1 MYARGEPGRDREDG
15 NARFGDLKAAVN
27 ASIQDPEGT
36 PDNLSIIELSPEV
49 SFEVLTKKRLQIF
62 RTLKHNPG
70 ISSIKALSE
79 IVGRRP
85 EVVSRDLKI
94 LINYGLVDL
103 EKDGRTKVPKVIN
116 GSDGILVRID

>member
-1 MYARGEPGRDREDG
+1 MYKMGERGRDRKDG
-15 NARFGDLKAAVN
+15 DTSFGDLKAAVH

-49 SFEVLTKKRLQIF
+49 SFKVLTNKRLQIF

-70 ISSIKALSE
+70 ISSIKGLSE
-79 IVGRRP
+79 RVGRRP

-103 EKDGRTKVPKVIN
+103 EEDGRTKVPKVIN